1 MSAETTPDET
11 ERMDPHQWVRTLATA
26 LDAPPPTADEVEDL
40 LALAGTA
47 AHTAERW
54 VAPISCWLLAR
65 ADVSPADGR
74 ALVERLATAAAAGA
88 DRRGDGADAE

>member
-1 MSAETTPDET
+1 MTDEAST
-11 ERMDPHQWVRTLATA
+11 ERMDPGQWVRTLATA
-26 LDAPPPTADEVEDL
+26 LDTPAPSQQEIDDL

-65 ADVSPADGR
+65 ADVSPSRGR
-74 ALVERLATAAAAGA
+74 AVVERLASAAGA
-88 DRRGDGADAE
+88 QGTDNAE

>member
-1 MSAETTPDET
+1 MDDQ

-26 LDAPPPTADEVEDL
+26 LDVDPPTEAEVEDL
-40 LALAGTA
+40 LSLAGTA

-65 ADVSPADGR
+65 AGVAPGDGR
-74 ALVERLATAAAAGA
+74 AVVERLAAAAAGGPDG
-88 DRRGDGADAE
+88 DR

>member
-1 MSAETTPDET
+1 MTD

-26 LDAPPPTADEVEDL
+26 LDTEPPTQDEVDDL
-40 LALAGTA
+40 LSLAGTA

-65 ADVSPADGR
+65 ADVPTHEGR
-74 ALVERLATAAAAGA
+74 ALVERLAEAAT
-88 DRRGDGADAE
+88 GDGGQP